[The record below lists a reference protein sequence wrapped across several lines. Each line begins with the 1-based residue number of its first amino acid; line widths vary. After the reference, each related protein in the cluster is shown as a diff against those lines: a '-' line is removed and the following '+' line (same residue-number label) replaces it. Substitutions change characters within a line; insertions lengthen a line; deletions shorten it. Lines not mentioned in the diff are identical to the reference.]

1 MKRPWARPQRSDYYR
16 SRIVAVS
23 GAASGL
29 GRALALALATEGA
42 QLVLLD
48 RNEKELAAAGEEC
61 RQLAGDG
68 QQVTTVVVD
77 VADESQVSQSVL
89 FVEREV
95 DHVDVLINNAGIL
108 ASGTLR
114 ETDLSQYR
122 AVMDINFFGVVSMT
136 KAFLPML
143 TATVTA
149 GAPRAHVVNVS
160 SAFGLITAPGYSAY
174 SASKFAVRALSEA
187 LSLELARDGIVV
199 TSVLPGGLRTGIAR
213 SALLSNEANR
223 EQVVGAFDNRIARTE
238 PADAAISIL
247 NGVASGVQQ
256 VTVGSDARVAS
267 ALARG
272 LGSRYV
278 SVLSRYI

>member
-1 MKRPWARPQRSDYYR
+1 M
-16 SRIVAVS
+16 AVS

-29 GRALALALATEGA
+29 GRALALALATKGA

-48 RNEKELAAAGEEC
+48 RNEKDLAAVGEEC

-68 QQVTTVVVD
+68 QQIMTLVVD
-77 VADESQVSQSVL
+77 VADESQVKRSV
-89 FVEREV
+89 FSIEREV

-122 AVMDINFFGVVSMT
+122 TVMDINFFGVVSMT
-136 KAFLPML
+136 KAFLPLL
-143 TATVTA
+143 TATVSA

-160 SAFGLITAPGYSAY
+160 SAFGLITVPGYSAY

-187 LSLELARDGIVV
+187 LSGELAGDGIVV

-213 SALLSNEANR
+213 SALLPNEANR
-223 EQVVGAFDNRIARTE
+223 EQIIGGFDSRIARTE
-238 PADAAISIL
+238 PADAAIIIL
-247 NGVASGVQQ
+247 KAVGASVQQ
-256 VTVGSDARVAS
+256 VTVGPDARVAS